1 MFQTDPENA
10 QQMFESMPVE
20 PEQKEMIGSDDV
32 PIRYYVY
39 DLKD

>member
-1 MFQTDPENA
+1 MFQVDPEGS
-10 QQMFESMPVE
+10 QQLFEQMGME
-20 PEQKEMIGSDDV
+20 PQMNEIQSSSGE

>member
-1 MFQTDPENA
+1 MFQVDPEGS
-10 QQMFESMPVE
+10 QQMFEQMGME
-20 PEQKEMIGSDDV
+20 PQMKEMIGSNDV